1 MNRCAPNDD
10 NDVANSSEKRS
21 ERGIIDKIDFSVNTR
36 NVMHISVSF
45 PLVSLANW
53 TSSIVQCSPVF
64 RQDVSAKLKNFSSGF
79 HRILKIAN
87 FSQVVAAI
95 LFFPCCFQ
103 RNFAITYTA
112 LDVQGRSSGIKRK
125 AQLEKEKE
133 RVRTYITQNVQAM

>member
-10 NDVANSSEKRS
+10 SDVANSSEKRS

-53 TSSIVQCSPVF
+53 TSSIVQCSP
-64 RQDVSAKLKNFSSGF
+64 DVSAKLKNFSSGF